1 MLLIVGVQ
9 GLFFKICTFD
19 ILKSDFPINVY
30 KERVDKD
37 ILNSR
42 HNYSSIMLSE
52 LFLAL
57 FSTAKYWHEP

>member
-9 GLFFKICTFD
+9 GLFIKICTFD

-37 ILNSR
+37 IFNSI
-42 HNYSSIMLSE
+42 HCCQNYS
-52 LFLAL
+52 
-57 FSTAKYWHEP
+57 